1 MPRFDLDDQRAIVC
15 LFGLFG
21 LMGEA
26 LAFYVTGRVLPDMLT
41 GIFAT
46 MAIGPVGE
54 SWVRHY
60 RGSKGKDDPPPP
72 PLPPKDSDEERG
84 DEERFHDKWGYFEMR
99 PA

>member
-46 MAIGPVGE
+46 MAIGPIVD
-54 SWVRHY
+54 STVRY
-60 RGSKGKDDPPPP
+60 RRGSKKDGPPPPPP
-72 PLPPKDSDEERG
+72 PLPPRTRTTKRTSAVGGATTR
-84 DEERFHDKWGYFEMR
+84 
-99 PA
+99 